1 MMLLDASLLKRR
13 SLFLRRVQSGTKTLN
28 VPSQPQMSALINLP
42 PDPSLTSLAQ
52 MFMGSRRRSL
62 VNLRNQASL
71 LNQAPRPLESVPPRE
86 EFVDARKR
94 HPKARLAHWPLLG
107 LMMMQASFRVGGQM
121 MALPSAVDDERESIF

>member
-1 MMLLDASLLKRR
+1 
-13 SLFLRRVQSGTKTLN
+13 
-28 VPSQPQMSALINLP
+28 
-42 PDPSLTSLAQ
+42 
-52 MFMGSRRRSL
+52 MGSRRRSL

-94 HPKARLAHWPLLG
+94 HPKARLAHWLLLG

-121 MALPSAVDDERESIF
+121 MALPSAVDDERERIEQEHKLAEEKKLAEENRLAGEKRLAEEETERLEKEKIRVLQEQEE